1 MADTCLVDACVADA
15 CVVDACVVDACLVD
29 AKERIRLR
37 RRTTILYLFFY
48 FSSSFFS
55 DISFVVVWGMDKK
68 KASGWDI
75 ELDNNSYIV
84 FMRNFLNDI
93 FL

>member
-1 MADTCLVDACVADA
+1 M
-15 CVVDACVVDACLVD
+15 VD
-29 AKERIRLR
+29 AKEWIRLR
-37 RRTTILYLFFY
+37 MRRWRILYFFFY

-55 DISFVVVWGMDKK
+55 DISFVVALGMDKK
-68 KASGWDI
+68 KASDWDI